1 MVKTFKEQ
9 FIDSIRYNEEF
20 VANLIAEY
28 YGDATWV
35 DFAGLTVDLVRAI
48 KSWKF
53 DSADEFQAHLE
64 EFVIHDDRVKT
75 AVMNAMI
82 EGIEFFEQEVFEEEY

>member
-1 MVKTFKEQ
+1 MSKSFKEQ
-9 FIDSIRYNEEF
+9 YIDSIRYNEEF

-53 DSADEFQAHLE
+53 DSVDEFQARLE
-64 EFVIHDDRVKT
+64 EFIIHDDKVKT
-75 AVMNAMI
+75 AVMGAML
-82 EGIEFFEQEVFEEEY
+82 EGVEFFDQEIYVED

>member
-1 MVKTFKEQ
+1 MSKTFKEQ

-20 VANLIAEY
+20 VANLIAGY
-28 YGDATWV
+28 YGDATWT

-53 DSADEFQAHLE
+53 DSVNEFQARLE
-64 EFVIHDDRVKT
+64 EFVIHDDKVKT

-82 EGIEFFEQEVFEEEY
+82 ESIEFFEQEIFEEEF

>member
-1 MVKTFKEQ
+1 MAKTFKEQ
-9 FIDSIRYNEEF
+9 FVDSIRYNEEF

-48 KSWKF
+48 KSWRF
-53 DSADEFQAHLE
+53 DNRDSFQANLE
-64 EFVIHDDRVKT
+64 EFVIHDEQVKT
-75 AVMNAMI
+75 AVMSAML
-82 EGIEFFEQEVFEEEY
+82 EGIDFFADEILVED